1 MKAIFKR
8 KYAINRHKKK
18 HMHLSQSKQRKSL
31 KRGFHHARGD
41 VLSNFGLGRSN
52 TNWKLGSGK

>member
-1 MKAIFKR
+1 MKTIFKR

-41 VLSNFGLGRSN
+41 TLQNFGL
-52 TNWKLGSGK
+52 KSG